1 MRLWKVKKQKNR
13 LYTQTVK
20 FIVSFSTTYNQIR
33 LNRNDDDD
41 VMLKYLTS
49 FFD

>member
-33 LNRNDDDD
+33 LNRNDD